1 MNSGPDNSMFP
12 VGNGAEMLN
21 QRVFCVEHVQSNVFN
36 SLMYLIQ
43 KLNITIHE
51 LLIWSSL
58 AIPCVVFYIVS
69 YL

>member
-51 LLIWSSL
+51 LLI
-58 AIPCVVFYIVS
+58 
-69 YL
+69 